1 MLALWLTAGVL
12 GKDEAAPPVD
22 VPSYGG
28 GYGSPSRVWTPEE
41 DERLER
47 ALRALDRSVRQ
58 ARTPRVRQ
66 AKLSMAVE
74 AAEQAM
80 VLAPAPVLAD
90 LSEVHRLLI
99 DIKAGF
105 LAFPDWRA
113 EIAAMIAR
121 AMEAAQIE
129 ADEDDEDAMWLL
141 MMA

>member
-1 MLALWLTAGVL
+1 MTF
-12 GKDEAAPPVD
+12 E
-22 VPSYGG
+22 
-28 GYGSPSRVWTPEE
+28 T
-41 DERLER
+41 

-141 MMA
+141 MMP